1 MKHLL
6 STEED
11 VTYFGDCENAGPMDD
26 MVGLLAVLCVDCKL
40 YDTKDWSQFFLLRT
54 VSRWWSRVINASL
67 IANQIREMN
76 LLIVKNPNCSYWFND
91 KCSFPS
97 LHTLVIDSKHP
108 LASRIPQM
116 TSLRSL
122 AIDGWLPVIKNME
135 KLERLAV
142 IDMHDHFFVKA
153 DKLRVLPPRNLKTLV
168 LMNQWLEYSP
178 LIIPS
183 ELPHLRRLVLTI
195 GAYAHEQ
202 DHYGELMRAWLPQ
215 LEEFR
220 WYVTY
225 FESYEKT
232 LSDFL
237 CGKF

>member
-1 MKHLL
+1 MKRLL

-26 MVGLLAVLCVDCKL
+26 MVGLLAVLCVDFKL
-40 YDTKDWSQFFLLRT
+40 YDTTDWSQFFLLRT

-67 IANQIREMN
+67 IANQIRELN
-76 LLIVKNPNCSYWFND
+76 LLIVKNPNCPYWFND

-97 LHTLVIDSKHP
+97 LHTLGIDSKHP
-108 LASRIPQM
+108 LAKRIPQM

-122 AIDGWLPVIKNME
+122 AIDGWLPAIKDME

-142 IDMHDHFFVKA
+142 VDIQDRFSLGADYVFV
-153 DKLRVLPPRNLKTLV
+153 VPPCNLKTLV
-168 LMNQWLEYSP
+168 LMDQWLEYAP
-178 LIIPS
+178 IKIPS
-183 ELPHLRRLVLTI
+183 ELPHLRRLVLTA
-195 GAYAHEQ
+195 GANAYEQ
-202 DHYGELMRAWLPQ
+202 DCHGDLMRAALPQ

-225 FESYEKT
+225 FEPYYKT
-232 LSDFL
+232 LGDFL